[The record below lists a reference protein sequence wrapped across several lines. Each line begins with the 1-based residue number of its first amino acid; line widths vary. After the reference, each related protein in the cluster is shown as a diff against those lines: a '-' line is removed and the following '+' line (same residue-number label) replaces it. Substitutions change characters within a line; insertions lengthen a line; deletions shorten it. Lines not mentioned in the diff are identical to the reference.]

1 MKWFLSSFCKRIHN
15 RLAAASESGL
25 RKPVQ
30 EERTGFPPPLYPSFS
45 HSPSNTVRSEQA
57 SSWNFPPQVK
67 DGWVPNA
74 ALSLSRHNA
83 QAHWPVAPVLPP
95 TSVRPP
101 WVFFFSSPSIQFF
114 QSILSKS
121 CPQEFLLHDFCE
133 LKPNLHD
140 FPVKICDESWSIAIN
155 FGDRQWEMQEY
166 VKLWGFRR
174 IGTNLLTSRWR
185 ISAWLMSKYCAYF
198 TRSELCGVLVISKS
212 WCSNL
217 QFEDQTFLKSNSPI
231 FTLQASR

>member
-1 MKWFLSSFCKRIHN
+1 MVFWVPFVKRIHN

-67 DGWVPNA
+67 DAWVANA
-74 ALSLSRHNA
+74 GLSLSRHNA
-83 QAHWPVAPVLPP
+83 QAHCPVAPVLPP

-155 FGDRQWEMQEY
+155 
-166 VKLWGFRR
+166 LWWQAMSSAR
-174 IGTNLLTSRWR
+174 ICETLRLQKDCYYIICWPPDGEFQRG
-185 ISAWLMSKYCAYF
+185 
-198 TRSELCGVLVISKS
+198 LCQNIVH
-212 WCSNL
+212 
-217 QFEDQTFLKSNSPI
+217 
-231 FTLQASR
+231 TLHEVSCVVC